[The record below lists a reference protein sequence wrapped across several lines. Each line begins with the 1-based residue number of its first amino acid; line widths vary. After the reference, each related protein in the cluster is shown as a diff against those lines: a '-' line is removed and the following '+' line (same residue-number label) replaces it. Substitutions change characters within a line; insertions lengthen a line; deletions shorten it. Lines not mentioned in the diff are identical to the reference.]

1 SSRPD
6 HLSARP
12 AARSRTAGRATDIRA
27 TIGEQVEIGGRNHR
41 RRTGPGCRISQLR
54 AASRLEPRT
63 RRLRHEPQ
71 GRPGPSAGRGAASG
85 HRGVHPRARQGAAPV
100 ARREREGPLAA
111 AVGPVRRVR
120 HPVRGVRIVRA
131 DPFREGAVLGLA
143 TLGLMVALGSV
154 ATHAEPRVPQRTHE
168 VRPGDT
174 LHALAKK
181 YGTTVAA
188 IVAANNLAGP
198 GVIKVGQRLIIPSGD
213 AALAKG
219 GVPPSSPAVGPAVGS
234 ARAPTRLVLAV
245 PDFDNAIV
253 AFTWPVEGP
262 VVSTFGQRRSG
273 WHGGIDIKAPLGTPV
288 WAAAGG
294 VVIASGMEAD
304 YGLVV

>member
-1 SSRPD
+1 M
-6 HLSARP
+6 
-12 AARSRTAGRATDIRA
+12 
-27 TIGEQVEIGGRNHR
+27 
-41 RRTGPGCRISQLR
+41 
-54 AASRLEPRT
+54 
-63 RRLRHEPQ
+63 
-71 GRPGPSAGRGAASG
+71 
-85 HRGVHPRARQGAAPV
+85 
-100 ARREREGPLAA
+100 
-111 AVGPVRRVR
+111 
-120 HPVRGVRIVRA
+120 RA

-174 LHALAKK
+174 LHALAKR

-188 IVAANNLAGP
+188 IVAANNLPGP

-213 AALAKG
+213 TAVAKG
-219 GVPPSSPAVGPAVGS
+219 GVPWSSPAVRPAVGS
-234 ARAPTRLVLAV
+234 ARAPTRLILAV

-304 YGLVV
+304 YGLVVKIEHQRGFVTVYAHNDVNIVEVGDRVDAGEMIALVGQTGRATTHHVHFEIRREGLAYNPLYLLPLPPRFGQVDEMVERPHD